1 MSEARVS
8 ISWIEWWSKTS
19 SGMSRAWK
27 YLDDVQYAPLLH
39 SLVWIAHSTNARQG

>member
-8 ISWIEWWSKTS
+8 ISWMERWPKTS

-27 YLDDVQYAPLLH
+27 YLIDTLKDARLLR
-39 SLVWIAHSTNARQG
+39 LLI